1 MNTDKKVFGK
11 LFVEEK
17 VELESQKVEL
27 GLTQDAQSLYK
38 LLKSFNDA
46 IKSDGDKANALY
58 DKVSVNGQ
66 KALMVFKESMNILDR
81 MNKSYEAL
89 GMASDT
95 DANYNALT
103 KETDVTLKYRKLYNF

>member
-1 MNTDKKVFGK
+1 MNTDKKVFNK
-11 LFVEEK
+11 LFVEDK

-27 GLTQDAQSLYK
+27 GLTQDAQSLLK

-66 KALMVFKESMNILDR
+66 KALMVFKESMKVLEKINQAYENI
-81 MNKSYEAL
+81 
-89 GMASDT
+89 GMATDT
-95 DANYNALT
+95 DPNYNALL
-103 KETDVTLKYRKLYNF
+103 KEADVTLAYRKKYNF

>member
-1 MNTDKKVFGK
+1 MQTERKGFER
-11 LFVEEK
+11 LFAPDK
-17 VELESQKVEL
+17 VELESQKIEL

-66 KALMVFKESMNILDR
+66 KALMVFKESMSVLDKI
-81 MNKSYEAL
+81 NKSYEDL
-89 GMASDT
+89 GMPTDT
-95 DANYNALT
+95 DENWKALD
-103 KETDVTLKYRKLYNF
+103 KETNVTLNYRKKYNF

>member
-1 MNTDKKVFGK
+1 MNTEKKVFKK
-11 LFVEEK
+11 LFSEEK
-17 VELESQKVEL
+17 VELESQKIEL

-46 IKSDGDKANALY
+46 IKADGDKANALY

-81 MNKSYEAL
+81 INKSYEAL
-89 GMASDT
+89 GMPTDT
-95 DANYNALT
+95 DPNWKALDN
-103 KETDVTLKYRKLYNF
+103 ETNVTLNYRKKYNF